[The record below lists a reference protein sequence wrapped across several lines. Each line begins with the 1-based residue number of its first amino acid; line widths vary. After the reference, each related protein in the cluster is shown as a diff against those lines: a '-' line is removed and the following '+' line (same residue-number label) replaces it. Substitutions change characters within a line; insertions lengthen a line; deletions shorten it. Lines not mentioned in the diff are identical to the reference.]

1 MNMAD
6 LPKRHGI
13 GALVVPIPTLP
24 FAILAGAVDLFLLG
38 GVAMALNLDL
48 GSPIV
53 LAINV
58 AGSIAIY
65 TALLYLFAKGDPRL
79 WRNPARLRQFMTPDL
94 PIGDDAF
101 NVTRAFLWQNGSVA
115 IGRQMGCLAGLTAGA
130 SLSFRSEALAILAF
144 VIVGGTIWLLAS
156 MLLSAPDRA
165 ELAPWIDRA
174 DGTAAPGQ
182 PDAGK

>member
-1 MNMAD
+1 MAE
-6 LPKRHGI
+6 LPERHGI
-13 GALVVPIPTLP
+13 GALVLPIPTLP
-24 FAILAGAVDLFLLG
+24 FAILTGAVDVFLLG

-53 LAINV
+53 MAINV
-58 AGSIAIY
+58 ADSVAIY
-65 TALLYLFAKGDPRL
+65 TALLYLFAQGEPRL
-79 WRNPARLRQFMTPDL
+79 WRNPVRLRQFMTPDR

-101 NVTRAFLWQNGSVA
+101 NVIRAVLWQNGSVA

-144 VIVGGTIWLLAS
+144 VVVGGAIWLLAS
-156 MLLSAPDRA
+156 MLVSAPDRA

-174 DGTAAPGQ
+174 DDTAAPGQ
-182 PDAGK
+182 PDAGR